1 MVGEIS
7 FVHGII
13 GIINFGSLYFLVVI
27 KDRKAVA
34 KMPTGDQ
41 VYRVSEVE
49 FIPFDFKNKKTP

>member
-1 MVGEIS
+1 VEKEEMVGEIS

-34 KMPTGDQ
+34 KMPTGD
-41 VYRVSEVE
+41 
-49 FIPFDFKNKKTP
+49 